1 MTGSRIHKASLAVFV
16 IAAVTILMVVLAL
29 PARGSEPPFELVF
42 PQSPEKTI
50 HHNDYGAGRSG
61 GRSHRG
67 NDLMAP
73 KLTLVYAVADGFV
86 ESVAESSRA
95 GRYIIIRHLGGW
107 RSWYVHLNNDNVNT
121 DDGLA
126 PWSLT
131 VSNAVVEGAYVRAG
145 EVIGFVGD
153 SGNAEWTGS
162 HTHFELDLNGQ
173 SVDPYPY
180 LAAALERALDAR
192 QHMTRYSDFEDLFS
206 NI

>member
-1 MTGSRIHKASLAVFV
+1 MTRPWIHPASLAVLFL
-16 IAAVTILMVVLAL
+16 ATATILMVLLAS
-29 PARGSEPPFELVF
+29 PAQGSEPPFELVF
-42 PQSPEKTI
+42 PQNPEKTI
-50 HHNDYGAGRSG
+50 HHDDYGAARSG

-86 ESVAESSRA
+86 ESIAESSRA
-95 GRYIIIRHLGGW
+95 GRYLIIRHGGGW

-121 DDGLA
+121 DDGQA

-131 VSNAVVEGAYVRAG
+131 VSVEEGDQVSAG
-145 EVIGFVGD
+145 DLIGFVGD

-180 LAAALERALDAR
+180 LAAALERALLEPFLER
-192 QHMTRYSDFEDLFS
+192 FSDLEGIP
-206 NI
+206 NVG